1 MMIGPDDITNRA
13 IMEKLTTL
21 TDGMGEIKQ
30 RMHGLEQDVQVL
42 KQGTAQLTEVTQGIA
57 QLTEVT
63 QGIMRHMDRNHASTT
78 EGFAQFG
85 REFALLRGE
94 MNHRFD
100 GVYDRLDR
108 VDVRLDRLEAK
119 RRRPKNRE

>member
-1 MMIGPDDITNRA
+1 
-13 IMEKLTTL
+13 
-21 TDGMGEIKQ
+21 MGVLK
-30 RMHGLEQDVQVL
+30 HDVCEL
-42 KQGTAQLTEVTQGIA
+42 KQGSAH
-57 QLTEVT
+57 LTEVT
-63 QGIMRHMDRNHASTT
+63 QGIMLQMDRNQASTAA
-78 EGFAQFG
+78 GFAQFG

-108 VDVRLDRLEAK
+108 LEAK

>member
-1 MMIGPDDITNRA
+1 
-13 IMEKLTTL
+13 
-21 TDGMGEIKQ
+21 
-30 RMHGLEQDVQVL
+30 VSVL
-42 KQGTAQLTEVTQGIA
+42 KQDVGGLKQDVGVLKQDVGVLKQDVGVLKQDVSVLKQDVSVLKQDVCELNQGSA
-57 QLTEVT
+57 HLTEVT
-63 QGIMRHMDRNHASTT
+63 QGIMLHMDRNHASTV
-78 EGFAQFG
+78 EGFAQIG

-108 VDVRLDRLEAK
+108 LEAK